1 MMADDRLKIFAG
13 RANPELA
20 GRIAAFLGRD
30 LGKVTIEEFPDGET
44 FVRYDENV
52 RGEDVFIIQTTVAP
66 AVHLL
71 ELLLMI
77 DAAARASAS
86 RVTAVIPY
94 FGYARQDRKDQ
105 PRVSIAAKLIANI
118 ITVAGADRVL
128 TMDLHAG
135 QIQGFF
141 DIPLDNLYARPV
153 LAHYFLQKG
162 VEDPVVLPPDLGGT
176 RIARDFARR
185 LNAGLAVVEKRRLG
199 SRDTQVSY
207 LIGEVRGR
215 NCIIV
220 DDVLSTGGTLTD
232 VARQLQLEG
241 AKHIYAAVTHGLF
254 AESAVQKLMDS
265 PIEEIVVTDTVPF
278 IARGLETKLTVLS
291 VAGLLGETIRRIHL
305 GESVSSLFEK
315 VPTGVVDLRP
325 VQPVQR

>member
-1 MMADDRLKIFAG
+1 MQADDRMKIFAG

-20 GRIAAFLGRD
+20 RLIAEYLGREP
-30 LGKVTIEEFPDGET
+30 GKVTVEEFPDGES

-52 RGEDVFIIQTTVAP
+52 RGEDVFIIQPTVAP
-66 AVHLL
+66 ATHLL

-141 DIPLDNLYARPV
+141 DIPLDNLIARPV
-153 LAHYFLQKG
+153 LAEYFQEKG
-162 VEDPVVLPPDLGGT
+162 MEDPVVLPPDLGGT
-176 RIARDFARR
+176 RMARDFARR
-185 LNAGLAVVEKRRLG
+185 LNAELAVVEKRRID

-207 LIGEVRGR
+207 LIGEVQGR

-220 DDVLSTGGTLTD
+220 DDVLSTGGTLCD
-232 VARQLQLEG
+232 VARHLKLEG

-254 AESAVQKLMDS
+254 AEDAVEKLMAS
-265 PIEEIVVTDTVPF
+265 PIEEIVVTNTVPF
-278 IARGLETKLTVLS
+278 RAEGLESKLTVRS
-291 VAGLLGETIRRIHL
+291 VDRVFGEAIRRIHL
-305 GESVSSLFEK
+305 GESLSSLFEK
-315 VPTGVVDLRP
+315 VPP
-325 VQPVQR
+325 A